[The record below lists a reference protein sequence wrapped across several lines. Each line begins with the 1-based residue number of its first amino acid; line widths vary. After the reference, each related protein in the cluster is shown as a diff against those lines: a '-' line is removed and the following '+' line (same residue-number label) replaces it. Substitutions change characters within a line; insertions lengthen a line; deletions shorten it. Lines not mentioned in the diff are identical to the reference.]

1 MLEISLSIVPPENWI
16 GEVLRSHNTVVHITD
31 VKLESSRHGV
41 QDFVEISTDGPAA
54 DMVNRVRTSK
64 SVIRSNLKDV
74 GEGRLVGAV
83 TTDACPICH
92 AVSGV
97 DCSLVSATSTGD
109 GSILWELLVTDNEA
123 LNRLLGRLTSDDV
136 GFEIRKKREL
146 KNRKELTLRQEEILK
161 MAFELGYFDFPKKI
175 KLDRLSRRL
184 GIAPSTLAEIL
195 HRAEKHIMMKHF
207 RNG

>member
-1 MLEISLSIVPPENWI
+1 M
-16 GEVLRSHNTVVHITD
+16 
-31 VKLESSRHGV
+31 
-41 QDFVEISTDGPAA
+41 
-54 DMVNRVRTSK
+54 
-64 SVIRSNLKDV
+64 
-74 GEGRLVGAV
+74 
-83 TTDACPICH
+83 
-92 AVSGV
+92 
-97 DCSLVSATSTGD
+97 
-109 GSILWELLVTDNEA
+109 
-123 LNRLLGRLTSDDV
+123 

-175 KLDRLSRRL
+175 KLDRLSGRL